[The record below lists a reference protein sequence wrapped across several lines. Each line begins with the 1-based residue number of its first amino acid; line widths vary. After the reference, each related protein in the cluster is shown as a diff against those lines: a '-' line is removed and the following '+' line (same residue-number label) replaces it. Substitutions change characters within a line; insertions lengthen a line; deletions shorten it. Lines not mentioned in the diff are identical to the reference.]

1 MRGTLCA
8 ARHAMTF
15 DARLQAALDRFDA
28 LNAQDP
34 NTELVEG
41 RPEPKELLYARRM
54 TQWLHRLEPEASV
67 TLQLAA
73 RSQHLMR
80 WHIPRETF
88 PKDRAG
94 YIRWRTTLYDF
105 HADRAAEVLR
115 NVGYDEATIERVR
128 SLIRKQNLKT
138 DPEAQTLE
146 DVICLVFLENYF
158 ADFARNHD
166 EEKLLKILHKTW
178 KKMSPRGQAAA
189 MKLNL
194 GPRELELIEKAL
206 NQ

>member
-1 MRGTLCA
+1 MRGTLA
-8 ARHAMTF
+8 AAVTRS
-15 DARLQAALDRFDA
+15 DPRLHAALDRFDA

-41 RPEPKELLYARRM
+41 RPQPKELVYARRM
-54 TQWLHRLEPEASV
+54 TDWLQRLDPAASV
-67 TLQLAA
+67 PLQLAA

-80 WHIPRETF
+80 WHVPRETF
-88 PKDRAG
+88 PMDRAG

-115 NVGYDEATIERVR
+115 EVGHDDATIDRVR

-138 DPEAQTLE
+138 DADAQTLE

-158 ADFARNHD
+158 AEFARDHD
-166 EEKLLKILHKTW
+166 EEKLVRILRKTW
-178 KKMSPRGQAAA
+178 KKMSPRGHDAAL
-189 MKLNL
+189 KLNL
-194 GPRELELIEKAL
+194 GARELELVSKAL
-206 NQ
+206 EA

>member
-1 MRGTLCA
+1 
-8 ARHAMTF
+8 MTA
-15 DARLQAALDRFDA
+15 DARLKLAFDRFDA

-34 NTELVEG
+34 HTELVEG
-41 RPEPKELLYARRM
+41 RPEPKELIYANRM
-54 TQWLHRLEPEASV
+54 TAWLERLEPGASV
-67 TLQLAA
+67 ALQLAA

-105 HADRAAEVLR
+105 HADRASEVLR
-115 NVGYDEATIERVR
+115 EVGYDDATIERVR
-128 SLIRKQNLKT
+128 SLIRKQDLKS
-138 DPEAQTLE
+138 DAESQTLE

-158 ADFARNHD
+158 ADFARDHD
-166 EEKLLKILHKTW
+166 EEKLLKILRKTW
-178 KKMSPRGQAAA
+178 RKMSDRGHAAA

-194 GPRELELIEKAL
+194 GPRELELIAKAL
-206 NQ
+206 EPQP

>member
-1 MRGTLCA
+1 MSS
-8 ARHAMTF
+8 
-15 DARLQAALDRFDA
+15 DPRLQLALDRFDA

-34 NTELVEG
+34 HTELVEG
-41 RPEPKELLYARRM
+41 RPEPKELVYAKRM
-54 TQWLHRLEPEASV
+54 TAWLARLEPDAAV
-67 TLQLAA
+67 PLQLAA

-115 NVGYDEATIERVR
+115 EVGYDEATIERVR
-128 SLIRKQNLKT
+128 SLIRKQNLKS
-138 DPEAQTLE
+138 DAESQTLE

-158 ADFARNHD
+158 ADFARDHD
-166 EEKLLKILHKTW
+166 EEKLIKILRKTW
-178 KKMSPRGQAAA
+178 RKMSDRGHAAA
-189 MKLNL
+189 MTLDL
-194 GPRELELIEKAL
+194 GPRELELISKAL
-206 NQ
+206 ES